1 MKYKKSV
8 YRNFALISQLGI
20 SVIVPIGL
28 CIFIGVLIDKKF
40 NSNFII
46 PLIFLGI
53 AAGARN
59 AYMIA
64 MASVKEEKKDDN
76 RKDGQERVRNS
87 VIR

>member
-46 PLIFLGI
+46 LLIFLGI

-59 AYMIA
+59 AYRIA

-76 RKDGQERVRNS
+76 RKDGQE
-87 VIR
+87 

>member
-8 YRNFALISQLGI
+8 YRNFDLISQLGI

-59 AYMIA
+59 AYRIA

-76 RKDGQERVRNS
+76 RKDGQE
-87 VIR
+87 

>member
-28 CIFIGVLIDKKF
+28 CIFIGVLIDKKV

-76 RKDGQERVRNS
+76 RKDGQE
-87 VIR
+87 

>member
-8 YRNFALISQLGI
+8 YRNFALIWQLGI

-59 AYMIA
+59 AYRIA

-76 RKDGQERVRNS
+76 RKDGQE
-87 VIR
+87 

>member
-8 YRNFALISQLGI
+8 YRNFALISQLGL
-20 SVIVPIGL
+20 SVIVPIGV
-28 CIFIGVLIDKKF
+28 CFFIGVLIDKKF

-59 AYMIA
+59 AYRIA

-76 RKDGQERVRNS
+76 RKDGQE
-87 VIR
+87 

>member
-20 SVIVPIGL
+20 SVIVLIGL

-59 AYMIA
+59 AYRIA

-76 RKDGQERVRNS
+76 RKDGQE
-87 VIR
+87 

>member
-46 PLIFLGI
+46 PLIFFFFS
-53 AAGARN
+53 AGARN
-59 AYMIA
+59 AYRIA

-76 RKDGQERVRNS
+76 RKDGQE
-87 VIR
+87 

>member
-1 MKYKKSV
+1 MKYKKSA

-59 AYMIA
+59 AYRIA

-76 RKDGQERVRNS
+76 RKDGQE
-87 VIR
+87 

>member
-76 RKDGQERVRNS
+76 RKGGQE
-87 VIR
+87 

>member
-8 YRNFALISQLGI
+8 DRNFALISQLGI

-76 RKDGQERVRNS
+76 RKDGQE
-87 VIR
+87 

>member
-53 AAGARN
+53 VAGARN
-59 AYMIA
+59 AYRIA

-76 RKDGQERVRNS
+76 RKDGQE
-87 VIR
+87 

>member
-28 CIFIGVLIDKKF
+28 CVFIGVLIDKKF

-59 AYMIA
+59 AYRIA
-64 MASVKEEKKDDN
+64 MASVKEDKKEDN
-76 RKDGQERVRNS
+76 RKGGQG
-87 VIR
+87 

>member
-59 AYMIA
+59 AYRIA

-76 RKDGQERVRNS
+76 RKEGQEGVRNS

>member
-53 AAGARN
+53 AAGTRN
-59 AYMIA
+59 AYRIA

-76 RKDGQERVRNS
+76 RKDGQE
-87 VIR
+87 

>member
-28 CIFIGVLIDKKF
+28 CIFIGVLI
-40 NSNFII
+40 
-46 PLIFLGI
+46 GI

-59 AYMIA
+59 AYRIA

-76 RKDGQERVRNS
+76 RKDGQE
-87 VIR
+87 

>member
-1 MKYKKSV
+1 MQNGDRSVKYKKSV

-59 AYMIA
+59 AYRIA

-76 RKDGQERVRNS
+76 RKDGQE
-87 VIR
+87 

>member
-8 YRNFALISQLGI
+8 YRNFALILQLGI

-59 AYMIA
+59 AYRIA

-76 RKDGQERVRNS
+76 RKDGQE
-87 VIR
+87 

>member
-28 CIFIGVLIDKKF
+28 CILIGVLNDKKF

-59 AYMIA
+59 AYRIA

-76 RKDGQERVRNS
+76 RKDGQE
-87 VIR
+87 

>member
-28 CIFIGVLIDKKF
+28 CNFIGVLIDKKF

-59 AYMIA
+59 AYRIA

-76 RKDGQERVRNS
+76 RKDGQE
-87 VIR
+87 

>member
-46 PLIFLGI
+46 PLIFSWHCGRRKKCLQDSNGI
-53 AAGARN
+53 RKGR
-59 AYMIA
+59 
-64 MASVKEEKKDDN
+64 EK
-76 RKDGQERVRNS
+76 RR
-87 VIR
+87 

>member
-46 PLIFLGI
+46 PFIFLGI

-59 AYMIA
+59 AYRIA

-76 RKDGQERVRNS
+76 RKDGQE
-87 VIR
+87 

>member
-20 SVIVPIGL
+20 AVIVPIGL

-59 AYMIA
+59 AYRIA

-76 RKDGQERVRNS
+76 RKDGQE
-87 VIR
+87 

>member
-20 SVIVPIGL
+20 SVIVTIGL

-59 AYMIA
+59 AYRIA

-76 RKDGQERVRNS
+76 RKDGQE
-87 VIR
+87 

>member
-46 PLIFLGI
+46 PLIFFK
-53 AAGARN
+53 RW
-59 AYMIA
+59 
-64 MASVKEEKKDDN
+64 
-76 RKDGQERVRNS
+76 
-87 VIR
+87 

>member
-28 CIFIGVLIDKKF
+28 RICIGVLIDKKF

-59 AYMIA
+59 AYRIA

-76 RKDGQERVRNS
+76 RKDGQE
-87 VIR
+87 

>member
-40 NSNFII
+40 NSNFIF

-59 AYMIA
+59 AYRIA

-76 RKDGQERVRNS
+76 RKDGQE
-87 VIR
+87 

>member
-46 PLIFLGI
+46 PLIFL
-53 AAGARN
+53 ALRQA
-59 AYMIA
+59 
-64 MASVKEEKKDDN
+64 
-76 RKDGQERVRNS
+76 QEMPTG
-87 VIR
+87 

>member
-20 SVIVPIGL
+20 SVIVPTGL

-59 AYMIA
+59 AYRIA

-76 RKDGQERVRNS
+76 RKDGQE
-87 VIR
+87 

>member
-76 RKDGQERVRNS
+76 RKDGQE
-87 VIR
+87 

>member
-59 AYMIA
+59 AYSIA

-76 RKDGQERVRNS
+76 RKDGQE
-87 VIR
+87 

>member
-8 YRNFALISQLGI
+8 YRNFVLISQLGI

-59 AYMIA
+59 AYRIA

-76 RKDGQERVRNS
+76 RKDGQE
-87 VIR
+87 

>member
-1 MKYKKSV
+1 MKYKKNV

-76 RKDGQERVRNS
+76 RKDGQE
-87 VIR
+87 

>member
-28 CIFIGVLIDKKF
+28 CIFIGVLIDKKL

-59 AYMIA
+59 AYRIA

-76 RKDGQERVRNS
+76 RKDGQE
-87 VIR
+87 

>member
-46 PLIFLGI
+46 PLNFLGI

-59 AYMIA
+59 AYRIA

-76 RKDGQERVRNS
+76 RKDGQE
-87 VIR
+87 

>member
-53 AAGARN
+53 AAGARKCLQDSN
-59 AYMIA
+59 GIR
-64 MASVKEEKKDDN
+64 KGREK
-76 RKDGQERVRNS
+76 RR
-87 VIR
+87 

>member
-8 YRNFALISQLGI
+8 YRNSALISQLGI

-59 AYMIA
+59 AYRIA

-76 RKDGQERVRNS
+76 RKDGQE
-87 VIR
+87 

>member
-59 AYMIA
+59 SYRIA

-76 RKDGQERVRNS
+76 RKDGQE
-87 VIR
+87 

>member
-1 MKYKKSV
+1 MY
-8 YRNFALISQLGI
+8 
-20 SVIVPIGL
+20 
-28 CIFIGVLIDKKF
+28 FIGVLIDKKF

-59 AYMIA
+59 AYRIA

-76 RKDGQERVRNS
+76 RKDGQE
-87 VIR
+87 

>member
-28 CIFIGVLIDKKF
+28 CSFIGVLIDKKF

-76 RKDGQERVRNS
+76 RKDGQE
-87 VIR
+87 